1 MKFLPSNYSLKM
13 IKKLDMKNILS
24 ILLVLFSLSVYSQST
39 YSFNTLPGTSC
50 GSGSI
55 FGTGSS
61 CTFEYFGGNIKY
73 SRNPQINSDGKT
85 LNVRVLKCT
94 GSNSTGIIYLKMWNS
109 SGDTKI
115 VCGNNIITNNSISL
129 GSASTAYHEFNLDLS
144 SQFTSGTQYFTV
156 VFITGVRS
164 YTKTFS
170 VTATPQPNLTMGSN
184 ISFGTTT
191 LYSGWSYNGSFSV
204 TNTGNAPWS
213 GSMYV
218 SLSNSSTALDLGSA
232 TIAAGATK
240 TYTFNYAPSGS
251 GTVTATAK
259 YNNGSGSGITVP
271 NQTALSFTNVGNLA
285 ITGNAANPS
294 TGIQNSTNFSFSASI
309 SNDASSPAPTVD
321 IEFTSPDN
329 ATTLVSNISRSGS
342 NFTHT
347 RTLIQVGT
355 YYYKYIV
362 RQGVRPIGQS
372 TTRSLT
378 VTAPAPPTIASV
390 TTPPN
395 NTWGFGQSKLIQWTT
410 TNGGC
415 GPYIVEVSTNGG
427 TNWVE
432 IGNSITVN
440 SMNWTVGKDISNNPI
455 PNMLNN
461 PNLRLKVYCT
471 SNTSVSNQTA
481 NFSLAVPNLIVQTPP
496 ALTTGQTNTLY
507 WTLDNA
513 VCSNFTIELSPNGA
527 APWSVLKTNHADS
540 PLSWTVPLD
549 QNAVTISGAIGSTTN
564 VIKVYCT
571 GYSTINGSSGNIS
584 ITNPIPVT
592 TISEPL
598 ENYAFQKIQNS
609 GLPGYLPI
617 RWNTTNWIGNINMEL
632 RRVSDNGLVYELP
645 SQANDGIYDWEIHS
659 SIPAGE
665 YKLLLYPVG
674 TTGMGAH
681 SKNFK
686 ILVPPGNLTPAHN
699 VVVTQLT
706 GINYTWNKNNPDGL
720 GTYELR
726 IVDITNA
733 ASPIVKINYD
743 NYGDAA
749 NFTPLV
755 IYETNHKYRWVV
767 RIKSGVNNQYSESIA
782 SEFTVSGNPNCPN
795 CFIDRPESD
804 FVFTGNEG
812 FCAAQYLCGRGIIK
826 NTQAAV
832 SSAPTAILKRLDA
845 ANLLV
850 RAVLTDAQIPGYNT
864 NPGNV
869 ALPTRQN
876 VTPFEDLNNTNDPN
890 ADEQA
895 AKVLIYLS
903 YADDQNSITPFRK
916 SGINFYPNN
925 GIARVDYL
933 KLIMETFNI
942 NPSSTQ
948 ALVYT
953 DITNI
958 TGRPLLYIKKARE
971 LNLIVDQALFRP
983 YDNVTREEAFL
994 ILARLRKNHPQ
1005 FIRGKEALENTSNY
1019 VFEQNVTYNTA
1030 SVMRSMASGNF
1041 AYSENGF
1048 AIPDKGL
1055 PLSFG
1060 FTYSSVI
1067 TGWPDVYRKVE
1078 PLGVGWTHNFNS
1090 YILPT
1095 DRSVYGD
1102 NNVQVGQALLLLAN
1116 GDGTFHTYDNTNNA
1130 SPVVRSIDDFNTMV
1144 VSQTAG
1150 VVSKYEVKR
1159 PDQVVFTYEKVNP
1172 TEPIF
1177 RLTQIAD
1184 RYNNKLTLT
1193 YKAANT
1199 AANSDL
1205 KVVLDKVTAQS
1216 GRYITFNYD
1225 SFDKITA
1232 VVYPSENTNSYERQL
1247 RFGYYAAWDETRSE
1261 RLEKFWTA
1269 RHTGAINATRYKYG
1283 INQAGAGTTP
1293 AKKQI
1298 YMLQEIIRPKN
1309 NRLKVAYNK
1318 DNKIEQLEEGKDG
1331 SSAITD
1337 KTTFDRSGGCPAGT
1351 STGVNCT
1358 IVKGSDGI
1366 EYKHFTNDKEILYQ
1380 ITSDVFTLKR
1390 PEYDASPRNPSWMSV
1405 NGLKHG
1411 YAYNAKGQMTLDSTF
1426 DKNGTL
1432 KHVQKWQY
1440 DDAANLWKYWEPN
1453 SDLNGDPIIEYNY
1466 SADKKYL
1473 LSMLQRVNSTTTLTQ
1488 TFGQAANGQLDYIIN
1503 AENLRT
1509 NFFYNPYG
1517 NVDHIQYVP
1526 LNLHSYATYDFSSRI
1541 KTSTNAK
1548 NQVSQVFFDKN
1559 DNIVRTV
1566 TPAPQNYQTIYR
1578 YDANDNPIE
1587 IENAKGKITYLT
1599 YDKYD
1604 RDSTITFGGAT
1615 QKYYYNNNAASVNFG
1630 KITQILKPGFST
1642 DASRKF
1648 DFVYDT
1654 EGFLESN
1661 GYIQNITYKKSAA
1674 GLNPPDENT
1683 MLSIRGGTNPS
1694 HQLSGF
1700 VYDDM
1705 VRMSEYK
1712 DNYNNIVKYSYYPDG
1727 KLFRITYPGNKYVD
1741 YFYDRAGRLTLVK
1754 WNTTTTVA
1762 SYVYVG
1768 SRLDYVQYGNGVRT
1782 KYNYD
1787 VAGRFAGL
1795 STKKSSGTGDTI
1807 ADYSYEF
1814 DNLGNHVGENITEPY
1829 PAPTTPAASTTTY
1842 TFNPENNQL
1851 SGINGAPVAHDGDG
1865 NVITKG
1871 NKTYV
1876 YDLEDNLKQIL
1887 ENGVSIAT
1895 FEYDAF
1901 GNRRMAIRNGVQT
1914 RYVLDLLGMADVLAE
1929 TDASNNIINYY
1940 IHGLGLVA
1948 RAKPDGSL
1956 HYYHGDFRGSVIAMT
1971 DASQTITH
1979 KYQYD
1984 EYGILL
1990 NSQEADANPFRYVGL
2005 AGILHEAGDLTYM
2018 RARYYDPT
2026 TGRFNSTDPI
2036 WSTNL
2041 YPYAGNNPVMGIDP
2055 TGEWVHLAVGAVI
2068 GGVFGA
2074 IKAYNKKG
2082 EDVTFNDILLG
2093 FGTGAAQGALTVL
2106 LPGGALMGA
2115 AIAGL
2120 GSVVDNMIYDNGNIS
2135 YGDLA
2140 ANMALG
2146 GILGGVGSKITTKII
2161 GKTSGSM
2168 LKTIDRRFSN
2178 SARNVI
2184 NDEGTSA
2191 LAGFS
2196 LDNLPKKGKNSDM
2209 KGNSNGVAQGQS
2221 KGPLQKPQPATIS
2234 APPSKNGTKFNHQTP
2249 IYGGY
2254 STSQYNE
2261 HTRVLT
2267 VTYHE

>member
-1 MKFLPSNYSLKM
+1 MKTIFVFISLFFVSAIVTIGQGIGYEM
-13 IKKLDMKNILS
+13 N
-24 ILLVLFSLSVYSQST
+24 
-39 YSFNTLPGTSC
+39 
-50 GSGSI
+50 GSGGNS
-55 FGTGSS
+55 TGSLNTS
-61 CTFEYFGGNIKY
+61 YACSGLTNTANIALIAEQ
-73 SRNPQINSDGKT
+73 NA
-85 LNVRVLKCT
+85 
-94 GSNSTGIIYLKMWNS
+94 GSNSIKFYLAKRTVSSCSPGGNS
-109 SGDTKI
+109 NFSGGTFKLFQSGTQVGGDVAVGTTSFTSPA
-115 VCGNNIITNNSISL
+115 ITRTMS
-129 GSASTAYHEFNLDLS
+129 H
-144 SQFTSGTQYFTV
+144 TSGTRTFTAQ
-156 VFITGVRS
+156 FISTASTQTWSISNIV
-164 YTKTFS
+164 
-170 VTATPQPNLTMGSN
+170 VTATPVCTISAPTTGSVNSNSITESSFTGSWNSVSGASSYTVDVEVNGNSYPGTQYTTSSTSYTFPNLS
-184 ISFGTTT
+184 SGTTYKYQVRSNCSNGASTSFANTITTATT
-191 LYSGWSYNGSFSV
+191 LSPLNFPTLTSP
-204 TNTGNAPWS
+204 TGNTTTSSNTVNFSWS
-213 GSMYV
+213 KNGNPVGTNYQIKIVNVTDGNMTV
-218 SLSNSSTALDLGSA
+218 SGYNYLDLGDVSSLNNVTLLNGKQYRWIINATKNGNTPKESASA
-232 TIAAGATK
+232 TFYTPAASCNLTLP
-240 TYTFNYAPSGS
+240 APNSGS
-251 GTVTATAK
+251 GTNPTAISFTAGWPTVSGATEYQVNVALFSNTTYTNPLVFSSTSNSALITGLSPATQYRFQIRAKCSNGVWTDWSSTLATPTTRGPINVDNLSGLQWHCNKNITWSTVAGTGNVTIELWDTNIGFLAELAINIANSGSYNWIVGK
-259 YNNGSGSGITVP
+259 KNNNGTEIDNFDFSQNYYIKMYPHNTTGQGTTNTVFTIPQPTMLVTSPVANSNYTIGQTITMDWGTQNLCGPMMVELTNTAGTTLQVMP
-271 NQTALSFTNVGNLA
+271 NGTNILNVSPYTYTVTNTFSPGTYKLKIYPAIGGTGFAPVFGLSPQFNIVGQ
-285 ITGNAANPS
+285 S
-294 TGIQNSTNFSFSASI
+294 VMV
-309 SNDASSPAPTVD
+309 SSPAASSTYQAGTNLPISYSFTGYSGNVS
-321 IEFTSPDN
+321 IE
-329 ATTLVSNISRSGS
+329 I
-342 NFTHT
+342 
-347 RTLIQVGT
+347 
-355 YYYKYIV
+355 
-362 RQGVRPIGQS
+362 
-372 TTRSLT
+372 
-378 VTAPAPPTIASV
+378 TA
-390 TTPPN
+390 
-395 NTWGFGQSKLIQWTT
+395 G
-410 TNGGC
+410 TNG
-415 GPYIVEVSTNGG
+415 ST
-427 TNWVE
+427 
-432 IGNSITVN
+432 
-440 SMNWTVGKDISNNPI
+440 PI
-455 PNMLNN
+455 LPAIADGEPNTGSKSWAI
-461 PNLRLKVYCT
+461 P
-471 SNTSVSNQTA
+471 A
-481 NFSLAVPNLIVQTPP
+481 NFAP
-496 ALTTGQTNTLY
+496 GQY
-507 WTLDNA
+507 R
-513 VCSNFTIELSPNGA
+513 
-527 APWSVLKTNHADS
+527 
-540 PLSWTVPLD
+540 
-549 QNAVTISGAIGSTTN
+549 
-564 VIKVYCT
+564 IKVYNT
-571 GYSTINGSSGNIS
+571 GSGTIVDYSDVFTIG
-584 ITNPIPVT
+584 TNPDCPT
-592 TISEPL
+592 CP
-598 ENYAFQKIQNS
+598 
-609 GLPGYLPI
+609 
-617 RWNTTNWIGNINMEL
+617 
-632 RRVSDNGLVYELP
+632 
-645 SQANDGIYDWEIHS
+645 
-659 SIPAGE
+659 
-665 YKLLLYPVG
+665 
-674 TTGMGAH
+674 
-681 SKNFK
+681 NF
-686 ILVPPGNLTPAHN
+686 NLS
-699 VVVTQLT
+699 V
-706 GINYTWNKNNPDGL
+706 
-720 GTYELR
+720 
-726 IVDITNA
+726 
-733 ASPIVKINYD
+733 
-743 NYGDAA
+743 A
-749 NFTPLV
+749 NFP
-755 IYETNHKYRWVV
+755 
-767 RIKSGVNNQYSESIA
+767 G
-782 SEFTVSGNPNCPN
+782 
-795 CFIDRPESD
+795 
-804 FVFTGNEG
+804 TGQEG
-812 FCAAQYLCGRGIIK
+812 LCAAQYLCSLGIIK
-826 NTQAAV
+826 ADQTGTYR
-832 SSAPTAILKRLDA
+832 APTAILRRMDA
-845 ANLLV
+845 ANILV
-850 RAVLTDAQIPGYNT
+850 TSVLTDAQIPGYILNHS
-864 NPGNV
+864 NV
-869 ALPTRQN
+869 GLPTRQN

-916 SGINFYPNN
+916 SGINFYPSN

-933 KLIMETFNI
+933 KLIMETFDI
-942 NPSSTQ
+942 DPTSTQ
-948 ALVYT
+948 ALNYT
-953 DITNI
+953 DISEI

-971 LNLIVDQALFRP
+971 LNLITDQSLFRP

-994 ILARLRKNHPQ
+994 ILARLRKNHSQ

-1019 VFEQNVTYNTA
+1019 IFEQNVTYNTA

-1048 AIPDKGL
+1048 AIPDIGL

-1095 DRSVYGD
+1095 DKSVSGD
-1102 NNVQVGQALLLLAN
+1102 NSVQVGQALLLLAN
-1116 GDGTFHTYDNTNNA
+1116 GDGTFHTYDNTNNT
-1130 SPVVRSIDDFNTMV
+1130 SPIVRSIDDFNTMV

-1172 TEPIF
+1172 IEPIF

-1184 RYNNKLTLT
+1184 RFNNKLTFA

-1216 GRYITFNYD
+1216 GRFITFNYD

-1232 VVYPSENTNSYERQL
+1232 VVYPGENANTYDRQL

-1269 RHTGAINATRYKYG
+1269 RHTGLINATRYKYG

-1309 NRLKVAYNK
+1309 NRIKVAYDK
-1318 DNKIEQLEEGKDG
+1318 DNKIEQLEEGKEG

-1337 KTTFDRSGGCPAGT
+1337 KTTFDRSGGCPSGT
-1351 STGVNCT
+1351 SGGVNCT

-1405 NGLKHG
+1405 NGLKHS
-1411 YAYNAKGQMTLDSTF
+1411 YAYNGKGQMTLDSTF

-1453 SDLNGDPIIEYNY
+1453 SNLNGDPIIEYNY
-1466 SADKKYL
+1466 AADKKYL
-1473 LSMLQRVNSTTTLTQ
+1473 LSMIQRVNSTTTLTQ

-1517 NVDHIQYVP
+1517 NVDHIQYVL

-1615 QKYYYNNNAASVNFG
+1615 QKYYYNNDAASVNFG
-1630 KITQILKPGFST
+1630 KITQIRKPWANSAT
-1642 DASRKF
+1642 LPDASRKF
-1648 DFVYDT
+1648 DFVYDAQ
-1654 EGFLESN
+1654 GFLESN

-1683 MLSIRGGTNPS
+1683 MLSIRGGTNPN
-1694 HQLSGF
+1694 HLLSGF

-1712 DNYNNIVKYSYYPDG
+1712 DHYNNIVKYNYYADG
-1727 KLFRITYPGNKYVD
+1727 KLFRIIYPGINYVD
-1741 YFYDRAGRLTLVK
+1741 YYYDRAGRLTSVK

-1762 SYVYVG
+1762 SYVYVR

-1787 VAGRFAGL
+1787 AAGRFAGL
-1795 STKKSSGTGDTI
+1795 STKKSSGAGAVI
-1807 ADYSYEF
+1807 ADYSYVF

-1829 PAPTTPAASTTTY
+1829 PAPATPPASTTSYTY
-1842 TFNPENNQL
+1842 NPENNQL
-1851 SGINGAPVAHDGDG
+1851 TGINGAPVSHDGDG

-1871 NKTYV
+1871 DKTYV

-1929 TDASNNIINYY
+1929 TDASNNVLNYY

-1990 NSQEADANPFRYVGL
+1990 NSQEADANPFRYIGL
-2005 AGILHEAGDLTYM
+2005 AGIMHEAGDLTFM

-2041 YPYAGNNPVMGIDP
+2041 YPYAGNNPVMNVDVN
-2055 TGEWVHLAVGAVI
+2055 GEFAIAALLITTVVVPQIVNAALNIYNDKPIFDNAGFVALGSLAALPI
-2068 GGVFGA
+2068 AFFGA
-2074 IKAYNKKG
+2074 
-2082 EDVTFNDILLG
+2082 
-2093 FGTGAAQGALTVL
+2093 Q
-2106 LPGGALMGA
+2106 A
-2115 AIAGL
+2115 AIAAGAGTAVAYAVSGFYGFFGAFVPNL
-2120 GSVVDNMIYDNGNIS
+2120 ITSRPKDGKAVILEAKKAVADVLIPIPEGEYFSQGVKAFKIEQPFNNSKSNSSAINNTKGISKSPINSNPNKNTIGSVPGTNPPMQSSEVY
-2135 YGDLA
+2135 
-2140 ANMALG
+2140 
-2146 GILGGVGSKITTKII
+2146 ILPSGYKTVNNVGTF
-2161 GKTSGSM
+2161 GWGSN
-2168 LKTIDRRFSN
+2168 K
-2178 SARNVI
+2178 
-2184 NDEGTSA
+2184 
-2191 LAGFS
+2191 
-2196 LDNLPKKGKNSDM
+2196 
-2209 KGNSNGVAQGQS
+2209 
-2221 KGPLQKPQPATIS
+2221 
-2234 APPSKNGTKFNHQTP
+2234 
-2249 IYGGY
+2249 
-2254 STSQYNE
+2254 
-2261 HTRVLT
+2261 
-2267 VTYHE
+2267 